1 MPLRSSKAAGRCGF
15 STDLWNCF
23 QRTRFRHH
31 VPLWQ
36 YLPRQTLRQQRRRVC
51 RQPGAA
57 FALGRAASACRKCN
71 AFCCH
76 LQIGRQCGVTLRRGV
91 RAHWRSRA
99 TDGVEREGGATRE
112 KQLTDL
118 PKVGT
123 QADMLKTLDSVY
135 NKRGSAP
142 EVRAAIES
150 ECVAEKQKQADAATM
165 LRSLTEQAGGA
176 AAAAPAASAGS
187 AAGGNRTA
195 KAPQ

>member
-1 MPLRSSKAAGRCGF
+1 MFRCGNTYQDKPCA
-15 STDLWNCF
+15 SSAAESAVN
-23 QRTRFRHH
+23 
-31 VPLWQ
+31 PA
-36 YLPRQTLRQQRRRVC
+36 LRLSS
-51 RQPGAA
+51 AA
-57 FALGRAASACRKCN
+57 PQAPAANATPSAATAKSAGNAASPFAGVCAR
-71 AFCCH
+71 
-76 LQIGRQCGVTLRRGV
+76 IGEAAQQMV
-91 RAHWRSRA
+91 WK
-99 TDGVEREGGATRE
+99 REGGATRE

-142 EVRAAIES
+142 EVRAVIES